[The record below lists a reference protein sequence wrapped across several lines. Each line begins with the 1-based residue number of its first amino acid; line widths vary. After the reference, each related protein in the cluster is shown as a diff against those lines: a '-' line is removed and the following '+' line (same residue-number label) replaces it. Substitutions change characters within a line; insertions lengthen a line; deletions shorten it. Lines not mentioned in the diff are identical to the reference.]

1 MVAVCC
7 ELATLWLALNEERP
21 RKKRRI
27 SSLSGD
33 IWVKE
38 LLSSAGPRYHE
49 NLRVDPKCFSIL
61 SDTFMRCSLLRRSRV
76 LSIDEQLA
84 MFLHTLAHNVTNR
97 VTTNRFN
104 HSSETVSRYFHE
116 VLNAVS
122 KIYPEYIFIPKI
134 LQLHNRSR

>member
-61 SDTFMRCSLLRRSRV
+61 SDTFMRRSFLRRRRV

-84 MFLHTLAHNVTNR
+84 MFLLAHNVTNR

-104 HSSETVSRYFHE
+104 HSGETVSRYFRE
-116 VLNAVS
+116 VLNAIC
-122 KIYPEYIFIPKI
+122 KIYPEYIFIPENPSVP
-134 LQLHNRSR
+134 QQM

>member
-38 LLSSAGPRYHE
+38 LLSSAGPWCHE

-61 SDTFMRCSLLRRSRV
+61 SDTFMRRSFLRRRRV

-97 VTTNRFN
+97 VTANRFN
-104 HSSETVSRYFHE
+104 HSGETISRYFHK
-116 VLNAVS
+116 VLNAVC
-122 KIYPEYIFIPKI
+122 KIYPEYIFILENP
-134 LQLHNRSR
+134 LVPQQM